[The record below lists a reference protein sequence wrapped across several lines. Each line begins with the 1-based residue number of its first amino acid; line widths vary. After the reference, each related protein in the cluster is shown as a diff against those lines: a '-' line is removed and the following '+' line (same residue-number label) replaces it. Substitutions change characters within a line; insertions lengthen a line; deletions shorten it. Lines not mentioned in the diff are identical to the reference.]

1 LWRLCENIDAEFTS
15 NRSAVMSATQVNTN
29 NLGSFV
35 RKGDFRHKVVRGQ
48 AALKTRLLGVVMAG
62 LAAFTLGMA
71 ASTQAAT
78 AETILT
84 VTHTATAGGAAVK
97 TEYDLA
103 ALQALPKSSFETK
116 TEWTEGVQTFE
127 GVEVQALMAALGVT
141 GGTMSAI
148 AADGYLVEIPA
159 AEMMISGPIVAYSM
173 NGAAL
178 PADKGPLWIVYPYD
192 RAPEF
197 NTEDTVSRSIWALQ
211 QIEFTP

>member
-1 LWRLCENIDAEFTS
+1 MPA
-15 NRSAVMSATQVNTN
+15 APMNTN
-29 NLGSFV
+29 SLTVIFRKREV
-35 RKGDFRHKVVRGQ
+35 RRKVAHG
-48 AALKTRLLGVVMAG
+48 AKALKTQILALAMAG
-62 LAAFTLGMA
+62 LAAFTISIATTQIA
-71 ASTQAAT
+71 A

-84 VTHTATAGGAAVK
+84 VTHTATAGGTAVK

-141 GGTMSAI
+141 SGTMTAT
-148 AADGYLVEIPA
+148 AADGYMLEIPA

-197 NTEDTVSRSIWALQ
+197 NTEDTVSRSIWALT

>member
-1 LWRLCENIDAEFTS
+1 
-15 NRSAVMSATQVNTN
+15 MSATQVNTN
-29 NLGSFV
+29 NMVSFV
-35 RKGDFRHKVVRGQ
+35 RKGDFRRKVAQGQ
-48 AALKTRLLGVVMAG
+48 AVLKARFLAVVMAG
-62 LAAFTLGMA
+62 IATFTLGIA
-71 ASTQAAT
+71 ASTQTAT

-116 TEWTEGVQTFE
+116 TQWTEGVQTFE

-141 GGTMSAI
+141 GGTMTAT
-148 AADGYLVEIPA
+148 AADGYMLEMPA

-197 NTEDTVSRSIWALQ
+197 NTEDTASRSIWSLQ